1 MQTQTITVAPFEV
14 IQAINDPSWSIRFK
28 AGILDQITI
37 DAHKAK
43 RKETGGV
50 LVGIANYKTK
60 TIHVVDLISAPPDS
74 RANSV
79 CFFRGH
85 QGLPEQI
92 DKVNMGS
99 GGQLGYIGE
108 WHSHPLGPNGAK

>member
-1 MQTQTITVAPFEV
+1 
-14 IQAINDPSWSIRFK
+14 
-28 AGILDQITI
+28 GILEEITK
-37 DAHKAK
+37 ASAKAK

-50 LVGIANYKTK
+50 FIGIANYKTK

-74 RANSV
+74 KANGI
-79 CFFRGH
+79 CFYRGH

-92 DKVNMGS
+92 DKVITGS

-108 WHSHPLGPNGAK
+108 WHSHPFGPNGLSQTDMDSVNRFKAEFTEMTTPL